1 MLTGSTLNSARPLA
15 LCYRE
20 MHNQPS
26 WADCRFEAMSEQ
38 LARANDFRLKKKA
51 QASWFCTK
59 PPGRPKSSLSK
70 MR

>member
-1 MLTGSTLNSARPLA
+1 
-15 LCYRE
+15 
-20 MHNQPS
+20 
-26 WADCRFEAMSEQ
+26 MSEQ